1 MKLLVSAEE
10 SGALKEVICVK
21 GTDTSKQQ
29 APQPTSI
36 KTFCQETRNTRIQ
49 HFILYKNYVVAA
61 RQGGSICIYN
71 SEDEYA
77 EVKKI
82 GSLSASA
89 EDVFVSLFEL
99 GDKIYACTEAGNL
112 SIIEPENWVHTTT
125 KLKGPLSSFCG
136 DVSRPGIFA
145 YGGKETDLTVIK
157 LDTMEVLFRGKN
169 VPNNKLDLREP
180 IWISKVAFATDPQDE
195 PDVYKLI
202 TVTRYGHVRYYDST
216 KGRRPVLNFK
226 LSDKPLITMAK
237 LNDCE
242 IVCSDTHVTTAKFN
256 FKNGSMLGKF
266 QGAVGSI
273 KAVHVLDNVLA
284 TGGLDRYVRC
294 FDLGSRN
301 TIAKVYMGTQISDV
315 WLVEA
320 NEEQPEEKPQEV
332 KPKAKEHNHLEEEG
346 EDDESSD
353 EEEMWQRLQSS
364 LAEKRKRRKLK

>member
-1 MKLLVSAEE
+1 MRLLVSAEE

-21 GTDTSKQQ
+21 GADTSKQQ

-36 KTFCQETRNTRIQ
+36 KTFCQETRNTKIQ
-49 HFILYKNYVVAA
+49 HFILYKNHVVAA

-71 SEDEYA
+71 TEDEYA

-82 GSLSASA
+82 SGLAASA
-89 EDVFVSLFEL
+89 EDAFVSLFEL
-99 GDKIYACTEAGNL
+99 HDKIYACTEAGNL
-112 SIIEPENWVHTTT
+112 SIIEPETWTYTTA
-125 KLKGPLSSFCG
+125 KLKGPISSFCG

-145 YGGKETDLTVIK
+145 YGGRETDLTVIK
-157 LDTMEVLFRGKN
+157 LDTMEVVFRGKN

-180 IWISKVAFATDPQDE
+180 IWISKVAFATDPQDKS
-195 PDVYKLI
+195 DVYKLI
-202 TVTRYGHVRYYDST
+202 TVTRYGHVRYYDSA

-237 LNDCE
+237 LNGSE

-266 QGAVGSI
+266 QGAVGSV
-273 KAVHVLDNVLA
+273 KAVNVLNNVLA

-301 TIAKVYMGTQISDV
+301 IIAKVYMGTQISDV

-320 NEEQPEEKPQEV
+320 DEEQPKEEPQEV
-332 KPKAKEHNHLEEEG
+332 KPKAKDPKELEKEG

-353 EEEMWQRLQSS
+353 EEEMWQKLQNS

>member
-21 GTDTSKQQ
+21 GTDTSKQH

-36 KTFCQETRNTRIQ
+36 KTYCQETRYTKIQ
-49 HFILYKNYVVAA
+49 HFILYENYLVAA

-71 SEDEYA
+71 AEDEYA
-77 EVKKI
+77 EVKKLDN
-82 GSLSASA
+82 LSASA
-89 EDVFVSLFEL
+89 DDAFVSLFEL

-112 SIIEPENWVHTTT
+112 SIIEPEKWKYRVV
-125 KLKGPLSSFCG
+125 KLKGPISTFCG

-157 LDTMEVLFRGKN
+157 LDTMEVVFKGKN
-169 VPNNKLDLREP
+169 VPNNNLDLREP
-180 IWISKVAFATDPQDE
+180 IWISKVAFATDAQDE
-195 PDVYKLI
+195 PDVYKLV

-216 KGRRPVLNFK
+216 KGRRPVLNYK

-237 LNDCE
+237 LNDSE

-273 KAVHVLDNVLA
+273 KAVHVLNNVLA

-294 FDLGSRN
+294 FELGSRN

-315 WLVEA
+315 CLVEA
-320 NEEQPEEKPQEV
+320 DEEQPEEKLQEA
-332 KPKAKEHNHLEEEG
+332 KPKAKEQEGLEQKS

-353 EEEMWQRLQSS
+353 EEEMWQKLQTS